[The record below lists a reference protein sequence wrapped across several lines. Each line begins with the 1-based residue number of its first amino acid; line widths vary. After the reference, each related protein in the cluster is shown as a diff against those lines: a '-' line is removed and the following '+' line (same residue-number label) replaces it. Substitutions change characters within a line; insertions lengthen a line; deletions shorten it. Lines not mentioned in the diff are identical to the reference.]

1 MKPILVCDS
10 PSHGDMD
17 LGVGSDPLHHY
28 SHDNMGKEM
37 RGDVVVGGG
46 VGVVEV
52 GEREHR

>member
-1 MKPILVCDS
+1 MKPIVVCDS